1 MTNSTVTDPVML
13 YDAVPLHHPASRQVL
28 WVIKRYRPIHP
39 TEVDFHK
46 NMKRVKGER
55 L

>member
-1 MTNSTVTDPVML
+1 MTNSTVIDPVML
-13 YDAVPLHHPASRQVL
+13 YDAVPLRSPFNDKIL
-28 WVIKRYRPIHP
+28 WIVKRYRPIQSN
-39 TEVDFHK
+39 EVDFHK